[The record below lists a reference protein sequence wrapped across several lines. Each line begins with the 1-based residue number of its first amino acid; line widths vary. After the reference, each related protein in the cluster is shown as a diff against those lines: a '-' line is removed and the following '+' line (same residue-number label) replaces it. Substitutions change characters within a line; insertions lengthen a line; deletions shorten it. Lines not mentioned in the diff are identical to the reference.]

1 MLKGVYAKSPFITM
15 AFVDG
20 GCNSDEAQRAA
31 FEASR
36 ISITVAK
43 RNDKQIKDFV
53 VLPKRWVVERTFGWI
68 NRARRLSKNFEATL
82 ESALALFQIALAFLI
97 MRRLARW
104 VRRVSSQVLRMAT
117 TIRHR
122 SQNTAPIP
130 LPYPKRTDRHGAQA

>member
-82 ESALALFQIALAFLI
+82 ESALAWFQIALAFLI